1 MQPQAGELTCLHVL
15 SKANYY
21 RAGRLTPMAVRIR
34 KKGGNWYVFVNY
46 AGRRKAKCIG
56 ANKAAAEQVK
66 RVIEAKLAL
75 GDLGFL
81 QDAQAAE
88 EKKTTFHQYANDWVE
103 RYATIHCKVPTVASH
118 RQLLRLYLLPRFGSL
133 PLEQITSESV
143 RDFLVELASRRKTE
157 RRKLLPLLSS
167 RIFMGRR
174 IWGTA

>member
-21 RAGRLTPMAVRIR
+21 SAGRLTPMAVRIR

-46 AGRRKAKCIG
+46 AGRRKAKCIR
-56 ANKAAAEQVK
+56 ANKAAAEQVI

-88 EKKTTFHQYANDWVE
+88 EK
-103 RYATIHCKVPTVASH
+103 S
-118 RQLLRLYLLPRFGSL
+118 
-133 PLEQITSESV
+133 
-143 RDFLVELASRRKTE
+143 
-157 RRKLLPLLSS
+157 
-167 RIFMGRR
+167 
-174 IWGTA
+174 